1 MTTQTVS
8 NPAIA
13 IIVELET
20 ALNVAIAEFGGNCS
34 IALQSIGCGECFTVE
49 VSYDGIS
56 LGHAHAWLQVACKMI
71 AENPAQYYFADV
83 EVIESGVDR
92 DLQTLTAKLIY

>member
-8 NPAIA
+8 NPAVA
-13 IIVELET
+13 IIVELEI

-34 IALQSIGCGECFTVE
+34 IALKSIGYGECFTVE
-49 VSYDGIS
+49 VSYDEIN
-56 LGHAHAWLQVACKMI
+56 LGHAHTWLQVACKMI
-71 AENPAQYYFADV
+71 AGNPAQYYFADV
-83 EVIESGVDR
+83 EVIESMVDR